1 MGFGIF
7 IHRADSIYE
16 DSPAERYQFPSQYL
30 KRAAACVGGWIV
42 YYEPTKVSDTRGYY
56 AVARV
61 AQIVP
66 DPTAAEMFL
75 ALIEPGTYLSFSN
88 PVPLS
93 VGGEYVEQG
102 LLNVDGNLTGRA
114 QSAVRPL
121 SPEDFSRIVDL
132 GLGEEAPVL
141 PRIDQPAPADG
152 FGEDQEPFL
161 YGIER
166 ERVAVL
172 SSRVVRNRVFRDVV
186 LKAYDERCAI
196 SGIKLINGGG
206 RAEVEAAH
214 IRPVSNDGPDIV
226 NNGLA
231 LSGTVHWMFDRG
243 LISLGDDL
251 EVLVSRQANDP
262 GAVRA
267 LINETGRA
275 LPSLRTSD
283 RPHPEYLQWH
293 RDNCF
298 KL

>member
-16 DSPAERYQFPSQYL
+16 DSPAERYQFPRQYF
-30 KRAAACVGGWIV
+30 KRAVACVGGWIV
-42 YYEPTKVSDTRGYY
+42 YYEPTKVLNTRGYY
-56 AVARV
+56 AAAKV

-66 DPTAAEMFL
+66 DPTASDMFL
-75 ALIEPGTYLSFSN
+75 ALIEPGTYLPFPN
-88 PVPLS
+88 TVPLS
-93 VGGEYVEQG
+93 LGGEYVERG
-102 LLNVDGNLTGRA
+102 LLSVDGNLTGRA

-121 SPEDFSRIVDL
+121 SPEDFSRIVGL
-132 GLGEEAPVL
+132 GLGDEGPVL
-141 PRIDQPAPADG
+141 PRNEQPEPADG
-152 FGEDQEPFL
+152 FREDQEPFL
-161 YGIER
+161 HDIER
-166 ERVAVL
+166 DRVAVL
-172 SSRVVRNRVFRDVV
+172 SSRVARDRVFREVV

-214 IRPVSNDGPDIV
+214 IQPVTRDGPDIV

-243 LISLGDDL
+243 VISLSDDL
-251 EVLVSRQANDP
+251 EILVSRQANDP
-262 GAVRA
+262 DAVRA

-275 LPSLRTSD
+275 LPTSRPSD
-283 RPHPEYLQWH
+283 RPHPKYLDWH
-293 RDNCF
+293 RNNCF